1 MPKLGVF
8 SSIETLSFIRFSAM
22 DKILDDL
29 HGPVSDELFL
39 VITVAMALS
48 TMSEIRDPD
57 DDDEIRTGDTENNDL
72 GIIRGRVSGIPI
84 IAFEALSSAVAVVFK
99 VQFIAI
105 VSVFFEKQKKSAP
118 KDNPNRSVESFSK
131 EMK

>member
-1 MPKLGVF
+1 
-8 SSIETLSFIRFSAM
+8 
-22 DKILDDL
+22 
-29 HGPVSDELFL
+29 
-39 VITVAMALS
+39 MALS
-48 TMSEIRDPD
+48 IMSEIRDPD

-118 KDNPNRSVESFSK
+118 KDNPNRSAESFSK
-131 EMK
+131 EM